1 METISSKKLT
11 KMIVGALILLTS
23 IELLVAKAPDNAAL
37 LYYQAFMVY
46 QEPENQATLKA
57 MSDLLK
63 GGIQPSEVVSK
74 YLKRNQRAIDLVL
87 TAAEIPDCDWGL
99 DFSQGT
105 SMQMPYL
112 SPHRRVSKIIL
123 ADARILAAQGHHRM
137 ALSRCLTAYK
147 MAAHAGD
154 DMIISF
160 LMGTSTKEMANECIQ
175 AILSEL
181 PQDRQTLNWLK
192 KELAKVE
199 KESLTLAGLKT
210 SIENDFKSTMI
221 DLTKDRVEKILSVV
235 FELVSLGPANNPPK
249 KQKSD
254 GQENTES
261 SSCDLG
267 PKDFE
272 QIAVE
277 RIRAGD
283 EHFFERNRI
292 YWQNYMARLIST
304 LDFPYAQAYIRLKE
318 LGDKPQKDAIENP
331 DASLT
336 AILAPACHPV
346 YHYQVKHNTFYNA
359 ILTAVDIYLIKART
373 GRLPD
378 MLPIGSPKDLFSGKD
393 FKYKRKDDSF
403 MLRCQGKDLHRDKVH
418 QYKFTVKK

>member
-1 METISSKKLT
+1 MKMISGKKP
-11 KMIVGALILLTS
+11 MQIIVGALVFLTA
-23 IELLVAKAPDNAAL
+23 IEFVVAKPPDNAAL

-46 QEPENQATLKA
+46 EEPENEATLKA
-57 MSDLLK
+57 LSGLLK
-63 GGIQPSEVVSK
+63 GAIQPSDEVSK

-87 TAAEIPDCDWGL
+87 TAAEIPNCDWGL

-147 MAAHAGD
+147 MAAHAGN
-154 DMIISF
+154 DMMISF
-160 LMGTSTKEMANECIQ
+160 LVGTSTEEMANECVQ
-175 AILSEL
+175 AILSEM
-181 PQDRQTLNWLK
+181 PQDRQTLAWLK
-192 KELAKVE
+192 AELAKVE
-199 KESLTLAGLKT
+199 KEPLTLAGLKT
-210 SIENDFKSTMI
+210 SIENDFKSTLI

-235 FELVSLGPANNPPK
+235 LEGIVSLGPANNPPE

-261 SSCDLG
+261 SS
-267 PKDFE
+267 PDFE

-283 EHFFERNRI
+283 EHFFERNRT
-292 YWQNYMARLIST
+292 YWENYMARLIST
-304 LDFPYAQAYIRLKE
+304 LDFPYAQAYTRLKE
-318 LGDKPQKDAIENP
+318 LGDDPQKDAIENP

-336 AILAPACHPV
+336 AILAPACYKV
-346 YHYQVKHNTFYNA
+346 YHFQIEHSTFYNA

-378 MLPIGSPKDLFSGKD
+378 MLPAGSPKDLFSGKD
-393 FKYKRKDDSF
+393 FRYERKEDGF
-403 MLRCQGKDLHRDKVH
+403 ILRCQGKDLDK
-418 QYKFTVKK
+418 KKIHEYEFKLKK